1 MLQSD
6 TIVSV
11 KVPAQRWWALAF
23 HLPAESAYPRV
34 KVWRRLQDIGA
45 VSFKNSLYLL
55 PATEDTL
62 EDLEWI
68 LTEVRAAGGSGMIL
82 EGQAIAGL
90 SDTAITALFDQA
102 REAEYRTLAEEVES
116 FTETLARKR
125 NAPTTTEVST
135 QLSRFRERQASIEA
149 VDFFQANGRQHVQA
163 LLRALEPH
171 ARTAPARKEDTTM
184 HRTTAPAPGSRLW
197 VTRANVHVD
206 RMASAWLIKR
216 WIDPDARFKFVT
228 ERNYQPADDEVR
240 FDMLDGEYTHDAER
254 CTFEVLLDLV
264 APRDAALAVIGEIV
278 HDLDLKDHKF
288 EHEETAGVRQIIAGV
303 VAAHA
308 RDEERLARSQAIF
321 DDLHASLSQRR

>member
-1 MLQSD
+1 MQPS
-6 TIVSV
+6 TR
-11 KVPAQRWWALAF
+11 RWFALAF

-55 PATEDTL
+55 PASEDTL

-82 EGQAIAGL
+82 EGQAVAGL
-90 SDTAITALFDQA
+90 ADGEITALFDRA
-102 REAEYRTLAEEVES
+102 RESEYRELGEEIAA

-125 NAPTTTEVST
+125 AAPTPSEVAT
-135 QLSRFRERQASIEA
+135 QLSRFRERLASIEA
-149 VDFFQANGRQHVQA
+149 VDFFQANGRQNVQA
-163 LLRALEPH
+163 LLRALEPRGAA
-171 ARTAPARKEDTTM
+171 ARARKEETM
-184 HRTTAPAPGSRLW
+184 ERPDAQALKNRLW

-216 WIDPDARFKFVT
+216 WIDTDARFKFVT
-228 ERNYQPADDEVR
+228 ERNYEPAADEVR
-240 FDMLDGEYTHDAER
+240 FDMYDGEYTHDAER

-264 APRDAALAVIGEIV
+264 TSRDTALRTIGEIV
-278 HDLDLKDHKF
+278 HDLDLKDRKF

-303 VAAHA
+303 IAAHA
-308 RDEERLARSQAIF
+308 NDEERLARSRALF
-321 DDLHASLSQRR
+321 DDLHASLSKR

>member
-1 MLQSD
+1 MA
-6 TIVSV
+6 
-11 KVPAQRWWALAF
+11 KPAQRWFALAF

-45 VSFKNSLYLL
+45 VSFKNSLYML
-55 PATEDTL
+55 PANEDTL

-82 EGQAIAGL
+82 DGEAVGGL
-90 SDTAITALFDQA
+90 TDREVTALFDQA
-102 REAEYRTLAEEVES
+102 REAEYGELAEEIAS

-125 NAPTTTEVST
+125 NAPTTTDVAT
-135 QLSRFRERQASIEA
+135 QLSRFRERLTSIEA
-149 VDFFQANGRQHVQA
+149 VDFFQATGRQKVQA
-163 LLRALEPH
+163 LLRALEPRTGA
-171 ARTAPARKEDTTM
+171 ARAKKEDTSM
-184 HRTTAPAPGSRLW
+184 SHVDSNALKNRLW

-216 WIDPDARFKFVT
+216 WIDPDASFKFVT
-228 ERNYQPADDEVR
+228 ERNYAPVGDELR
-240 FDMLDGEYTHDAER
+240 FDMYDAEYTHDAER
-254 CTFEVLLDLV
+254 CTFEVLLGLIK
-264 APRDAALAVIGEIV
+264 PGDAALGVIGEIV

-308 RDEERLARSQAIF
+308 SDEERLARSQAIF
-321 DDLHASLSQRR
+321 DDLHASLAQRR

>member
-1 MLQSD
+1 MK
-6 TIVSV
+6 TPVR
-11 KVPAQRWWALAF
+11 RWFALAF

-45 VSFKNSLYLL
+45 ISFKNSLYLL
-55 PATEDTL
+55 PATEDAL

-68 LTEVRAAGGSGMIL
+68 LTEVRAADGSGMIL
-82 EGQAIAGL
+82 EGQAVAGL
-90 SDTAITALFDQA
+90 ADAEITALFDQA
-102 REAEYRTLAEEVES
+102 RAADYHALAEDVGS

-125 NAPTTTEVST
+125 NAPTTTDVAT
-135 QLSRFRERQASIEA
+135 QLGRFRERLTSIEA

-171 ARTAPARKEDTTM
+171 AGATRARKEDTSM
-184 HRTTAPAPGSRLW
+184 QQSNSTALKNRLW

-216 WIDPDARFKFVT
+216 WIDPEARFKFVT
-228 ERNYQPADDEVR
+228 ERNYQPASDEVR
-240 FDMLDGEYTHDAER
+240 FDMYDGEYTHDAER
-254 CTFEVLLDLV
+254 CTFEVLLDLIK
-264 APRDAALAVIGEIV
+264 PRDAALGVIGEIV

-308 RDEERLARSQAIF
+308 NDEERLARSQAIF
-321 DDLHASLSQRR
+321 DDLHVSLSQRR